1 MLKYLSERS
10 LGGRFMFKKVASDV
24 LGLSDVGS
32 VIKPVDYDKVDADDY
47 VLHEDNEKI
56 YFLIKSKSD
65 EYCFTNKALI
75 HLDGTSAMSKK
86 RTLKRYAYKEHTIS
100 GVMLETAGTVDL
112 DVEIKFV
119 IGSVH
124 FSIDVHKKHIEELKD
139 LYKALIRISEICHE
153 NEVSMSYAEKSL
165 EVASTT
171 FSRSAVPQDNNFVD
185 NFRVLNET
193 AFNWLMNSRKKYN
206 VKDFGFVFEK
216 YINN

>member
-1 MLKYLSERS
+1 
-10 LGGRFMFKKVASDV
+10 MFKKVASDV

-86 RTLKRYAYKEHTIS
+86 RTLKRYAYKEHAIS
-100 GVMLETAGTVDL
+100 DVMLETAGTVDL

-119 IGSVH
+119 IGPVH
-124 FSIDVHKKHIEELKD
+124 FSIDVHKKYIEELKD

-153 NEVSMSYAEKSL
+153 NEVSMSYAERSL
-165 EVASTT
+165 ELTSNT